1 MKQIY
6 NFKYL
11 RALIAILCVMF
22 VSITASAQ
30 KFEIH
35 KVVMEDNGIATKSV
49 KIKFASTFSIK
60 KDNRVKWITFETADK
75 SVTIKVAANT
85 TKKSRSCNLVL
96 LDEKGNAVDTLKVEQ
111 NGKISTST
119 INSASRLAG
128 RAAKASSSKSVSGG
142 QCAAR
147 TKKGTRCSRKAAA
160 GSIYC
165 WQHNK

>member
-1 MKQIY
+1 MKQVVY
-6 NFKYL
+6 SMNLKSL
-11 RALIAILCVMF
+11 VVALGGML

-30 KFEIH
+30 KFETH
-35 KVVMEDNGIATKSV
+35 KVVMADNGIATKSV
-49 KIKFASTFSIK
+49 KIKPVSTFSVK
-60 KDNRVKWITFETADK
+60 KDNRVKWITFETDNK
-75 SVTIKVAANT
+75 SVTIKATANT
-85 TKKSRSCNLVL
+85 TKNSRSCDLVL
-96 LDEKGNAVDTLKVEQ
+96 LDEKENAVDTLKVEQ

-128 RAAKASSSKSVSGG
+128 STTRGSSTKSVSGG

-147 TKKGTRCSRKAAA
+147 TKKGSRCSRKAAA